1 MCCKGKVE
9 PERMPPTERAAY
21 FHGRHV
27 HLQIVNWK
35 LLDDDEGVQL
45 NPENWGWK
53 IEDSILNPVKSDK
66 AVAPQTLLKIIWCN
80 CKSTS
85 KAPCSTNLCS
95 YKKHGMNCMSSCRDY
110 HSESCGNVQVFYCR

>member
-21 FHGRHV
+21 FHGLRV

-35 LLDDDEGVQL
+35 LLDEGVQL
-45 NPENWGWK
+45 NPEDWGWK
-53 IEDSILNPVKSDK
+53 IEDSTLNPVKSDK
-66 AVAPQTLLKIIWCN
+66 AVAPQTLLKIIRCN

-95 YKKHGMNCMSSCRDY
+95 CKKHGMNCMSSCGDC
-110 HSESCGNVQVFYCR
+110 HGESCGNVQVFYFH

>member
-9 PERMPPTERAAY
+9 PERMPPTERATY
-21 FHGRHV
+21 FHGLRV

-35 LLDDDEGVQL
+35 LLDDDELVQL

-53 IEDSILNPVKSDK
+53 IEDSTFNPVKSDK
-66 AVAPQTLLKIIWCN
+66 PVASQMLLKIIRCN

-95 YKKHGMNCMSSCRDY
+95 CKKHGMNCMSSCGDC
-110 HSESCGNVQVFYCR
+110 HGESCGNVQVFYFR